1 MYYDLEKNNLRI
13 KVEFFSFWSKQFKLK
28 MTDSI
33 QQPTTDSIDLQAHPS
48 PAKSLG
54 DSNGQWQEFDVDFK
68 RVRNFRISFFS
79 TK

>member
-1 MYYDLEKNNLRI
+1 
-13 KVEFFSFWSKQFKLK
+13 